1 MPEAT
6 AADDRAS
13 MNRQTPCVAALLLS
27 VMILTCA
34 QALDLHTVRSLRLYL
49 VLSSA
54 AASLVWQELI
64 GIPPFGECS
73 DRVHSGLVAIG

>member
-1 MPEAT
+1 VPEAT

-13 MNRQTPCVAALLLS
+13 MKRQTPCVAALLMS

-34 QALDLHTVRSLRLYL
+34 QALDLHTVRSLRLCL
-49 VLSSA
+49 VLNSA
-54 AASLVWQELI
+54 AALLVWQQLI

-73 DRVHSGLVAIG
+73 DWVHGGLVATG